1 MSTKFTLLHL
11 TRAILH
17 ATGYLSAKAEAWH
30 SSALERLEYKVRAKL
45 FKIMDEQ
52 AQAASAAEEHIAA
65 IRTSLAIQS
74 TARDEEKKALRR
86 VLAGVTV
93 EQAIREHGYVT
104 HD

>member
-45 FKIMDEQ
+45 FKLQDEQ
-52 AQAASAAEEHIAA
+52 VHADIAAEERINA
-65 IRTSLAIQS
+65 IRTSLAIQ
-74 TARDEEKKALRR
+74 TTQRDEDKRALRR
-86 VLAGVTV
+86 VLAGIAV
-93 EQAIREHGYVT
+93 EQAIREGR
-104 HD
+104 